1 MKTFREQIAA
11 DNTAAFINFLE
22 FAEEHNLN
30 GILCDAIIQ
39 DVSIAESLSTGNG
52 ADQTYAGIYGSRL
65 QINCLAE
72 ALPELPVYGQLFGID
87 DKQYLVESCADD
99 MGILTIQL
107 VANDR

>member
-1 MKTFREQIAA
+1 MKTFREQIVA

-52 ADQTYAGIYGSRL
+52 AD
-65 QINCLAE
+65 
-72 ALPELPVYGQLFGID
+72 
-87 DKQYLVESCADD
+87 
-99 MGILTIQL
+99 
-107 VANDR
+107 